1 MKPRARKHHR
11 LTGQVARHEHQDV
24 TSNPSN
30 QQDVTLSQH
39 DQQEVT
45 PNRHNQQEMTPNL
58 HDQQEVTP
66 NHHDQQ
72 EEKPNG
78 HDSANNPV
86 IHIGENTHVLSE
98 AEASEGAELQ
108 DMFQKL
114 QEDIM
119 KLLATKRRNVK
130 VKVNTSFKAI
140 QEKLD
145 ELLKSHQERR
155 ERIYEEYALEF
166 AAFVNA
172 SGEDMARIKAEA
184 DKLAAIFRE
193 QQLTFQQYVIAHNQ
207 EMEAFQKICQCHFK
221 NLNDLEN
228 FHEDELNTEN
238 NTLQENMSSM

>member
-1 MKPRARKHHR
+1 MEPRSKKHPR
-11 LTGQVARHEHQDV
+11 PAGQMARHDQQNVTPNLCNEQDV
-24 TSNPSN
+24 TPNRCN
-30 QQDVTLSQH
+30 LQDMTPNH
-39 DQQEVT
+39 CDQQEVT
-45 PNRHNQQEMTPNL
+45 PNQ
-58 HDQQEVTP
+58 HDQQDVNPNCSDQLEVTP
-66 NHHDQQ
+66 NY
-72 EEKPNG
+72 
-78 HDSANNPV
+78 ANNPV
-86 IHIGENTHVLSE
+86 IHIRENTHALSE

-114 QEDIM
+114 QENIM
-119 KLLATKRRNVK
+119 KLLATKRRNIK
-130 VKVNTSFKAI
+130 LKVNTSFKAI

-145 ELLKSHQERR
+145 ELLKSHRERR

-207 EMEAFQKICQCHFK
+207 KMEAFQKICQCHFK